1 MKLVPKLVVGG
12 MEEVIAV
19 TFMLILLN
27 VNINVKIKIFRSIF
41 LFLKI
46 LVEKR

>member
-1 MKLVPKLVVGG
+1 MKLVPKLVVSG
-12 MEEVIAV
+12 MEELLAV

-27 VNINVKIKIFRSIF
+27 VNIDVKIKVFRSIF

-46 LVEKR
+46 LVEKG

>member
-1 MKLVPKLVVGG
+1 MPKLVLGG
-12 MEEVIAV
+12 MEELIAV

-27 VNINVKIKIFRSIF
+27 VNINVKIKVFRSIF

-46 LVEKR
+46 LEEKG

>member
-1 MKLVPKLVVGG
+1 MPKLVLGG
-12 MEEVIAV
+12 MEELIAV

-27 VNINVKIKIFRSIF
+27 VNINVKIKVFRSIF

-46 LVEKR
+46 LVEKG

>member
-1 MKLVPKLVVGG
+1 MKLVPKLVVSG
-12 MEEVIAV
+12 MEELLAI

-27 VNINVKIKIFRSIF
+27 VNIDVKIKVFRSIF

-46 LVEKR
+46 LVEKG

>member
-12 MEEVIAV
+12 MEEAIAV

>member
-1 MKLVPKLVVGG
+1 MPKLVVGG
-12 MEEVIAV
+12 MEELIAV

-27 VNINVKIKIFRSIF
+27 VNIHVKIKVFRSIF

-46 LVEKR
+46 LVEKG